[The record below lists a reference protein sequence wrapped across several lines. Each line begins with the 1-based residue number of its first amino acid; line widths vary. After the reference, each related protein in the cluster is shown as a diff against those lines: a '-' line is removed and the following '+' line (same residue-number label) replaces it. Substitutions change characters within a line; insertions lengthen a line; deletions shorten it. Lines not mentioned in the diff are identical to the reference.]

1 MTKLIIWIYLCSG
14 PTCHIADYEE
24 REFSEPAD
32 CQRVLDLWRSANKNN
47 RGVCVR
53 PNEQG

>member
-24 REFSEPAD
+24 REFREYGD
-32 CQRVLDLWRSANKNN
+32 CQRVLDLWRLADENN
-47 RGVCVR
+47 RGVCIR
-53 PNEQG
+53 ESEQ

>member
-24 REFSEPAD
+24 RDFD
-32 CQRVLDLWRSANKNN
+32 TYDKCQQVLDLWRLANENN
-47 RGVCVR
+47 RGVCIR
-53 PNEQG
+53 ESEQ